1 MLELFLILITDVVV
15 SFSSSFTAGGDVQRA
30 AMELSRALSLSM
42 SMDISEVTTDVPV
55 PAPVDEPVD
64 ESVVDTQSPAATSPS
79 GPTGPT
85 LPSVPSSSPIA
96 VPVPPS
102 GFPGPSMSPLFVPV
116 PVGTPTTPLDTPSA
130 LVPPAPSSSP
140 EDTPTALVPPTPSSA
155 PVDTPTQA
163 PDAPVGVP
171 ASLPQPEPVTP
182 VIPGGESI
190 CLTSNN
196 LVSAAD
202 ENSTPVFLDFSYS
215 AESNSTIAEFEAG
228 LVEEFIQTA
237 VFAIFGCYPDTT
249 GKIAPNTVEIT
260 DGTFFLASNILP
272 LSMTEYN
279 THILPV
285 SLIDSI
291 LRSHCGW

>member
-1 MLELFLILITDVVV
+1 MLELFLIFITDVVV

-30 AMELSRALSLSM
+30 AMELSRVLSLSM
-42 SMDISEVTTDVPV
+42 SMEISEAAVPSSPPAPVDVPV
-55 PAPVDEPVD
+55 PAPVDAP
-64 ESVVDTQSPAATSPS
+64 VVDTQSPAATSPS

-130 LVPPAPSSSP
+130 LVPSSPSSSP
-140 EDTPTALVPPTPSSA
+140 EDTPTALVPPAPSSA

-163 PDAPVGVP
+163 PVVPVTVP
-171 ASLPQPEPVTP
+171 ASLPQPEPETP
-182 VIPGGESI
+182 VIPGGDESI

-260 DGTFFLASNILP
+260 DGTFF
-272 LSMTEYN
+272 
-279 THILPV
+279 
-285 SLIDSI
+285 
-291 LRSHCGW
+291 